1 MVQLLYLILATL
13 ATWDIL
19 RRLLPTRVP
28 VVVGKLLLVVI
39 AWVLLKYAHHDIL
52 LTLSVSGVLLLI
64 SRLVPADVYHWGPY
78 VADYWRIQRRRQVRA
93 SGVGHRV
100 PRV

>member
-1 MVQLLYLILATL
+1 MTELLYLILSTL

-19 RRLLPTRVP
+19 RRLWPVRVP
-28 VVVGKLLLVVI
+28 VVVAKLLLVVI
-39 AWVLLKYAHHDIL
+39 AWVLLKYADHDIL

-78 VADYWRIQRRRQVRA
+78 VADFWRIQRRRQQRPSA
-93 SGVGHRV
+93 VGRRV
-100 PRV
+100 PRI